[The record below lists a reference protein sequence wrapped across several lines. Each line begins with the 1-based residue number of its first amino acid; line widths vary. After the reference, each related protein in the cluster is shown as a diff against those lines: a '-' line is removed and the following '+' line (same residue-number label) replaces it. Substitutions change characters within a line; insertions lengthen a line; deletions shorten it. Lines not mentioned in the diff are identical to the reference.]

1 MMETTDIFAAARWWL
16 VLMVLGAAATPLTT
30 YFLQRLSDRGYAFT
44 KMIGLLLVSFIFWL
58 LGNLGFWGN
67 SVGGILLALLVVVAL
82 SVWATYQM
90 KEPLAPWLQAN
101 RRQIIITEL
110 LFLLIFAL
118 WVWVRAQNPT
128 IQATEKPME
137 FAFLNAASRSEQFP
151 PLDPWL
157 SGYAISY
164 YYFGYVMT
172 SVLARLSA
180 VAEPIAFNLGIAWLV
195 AGSAIGAFGLVY
207 NLIAASKKA
216 IQQQAIGFA
225 IVAAFALPLAGN
237 GQMLLELLHAS
248 GQGSPEFWAWLDVRD
263 INTPAI
269 TDANTTPRYTT
280 FWWWWRSSRVI
291 HEYTLSGR
299 AEEGLEPI
307 AEFPGFSFILGD
319 MHPHVLALPFA
330 FVSLAVALAWWLQ
343 PGLAGKEWDETDGRG
358 RIQLLMEN
366 INPAFLLFT
375 GVVLGGLS
383 FLNTWDVL
391 IHLFVV
397 AAAFA
402 LAQWRDNG
410 WHNRIIWQTVT
421 LAVLLVILSVILY
434 FPFFLGFSSQAGPP
448 YILPML
454 MRPTRLAH
462 FLIIF
467 GLPLLVIVVFL
478 GSLVVQQKR
487 APRKIALFAGG
498 GLVLALIA
506 IMLLLGWIIA
516 LSPQGVGT
524 VVSLANEL
532 GRPLTPIAEGS
543 VLGRMGW
550 ALGAVAN
557 LVPAVLGARFSYP
570 GVTLLLATIIGLV
583 VMWYAGMFSQQL
595 PVTGEQSAVI
605 SEQSGRTLLAQYPAL
620 PFVLLLVLT
629 GALLTLGPEY
639 LYLKDNFSQR
649 LNTVFKFYYQA
660 WVMLGAAAIVAL
672 HYLLREL
679 RVAGLITGLVYALGL
694 AIALLFPYYAVTAR
708 AAEYRGDITSEFR
721 RPPTLNGL
729 VSVQNNDPDEYAAL
743 MWLRENVVGEPV
755 ILEAVGGAYSNYGRV
770 SASTGLPTV
779 VGWANHEWQW
789 RGSDHPEPGKRE
801 QDVPQMYNNAD
812 WAVVR
817 DLLVLYQVE
826 YVYIG
831 SLERSNYSEEGL
843 AKFAQYM
850 DVAYQNNSVVIYQ
863 WQPGSEQ

>member
-1 MMETTDIFAAARWWL
+1 MMEMTDILAAARWWL
-16 VLMVLGAAATPLTT
+16 VLMVLGAAATPLTA
-30 YFLQRLSDRGYAFT
+30 YFLQRLPDRGYAFT

-67 SVGGILLALLVVVAL
+67 NVGSILLSLLIVIAL
-82 SVWATYQM
+82 SVWALYRLE
-90 KEPLAPWLQAN
+90 EPLSAWLKAN
-101 RRQIIITEL
+101 RQHILITEL
-110 LFLLIFAL
+110 VFLVIFAL

-137 FAFLNAASRSEQFP
+137 FAFLNGVGRSSQFP

-157 SGYAISY
+157 SGYSISY

-180 VAEPIAFNLGIAWLV
+180 VAEPVAFNLGIAWLV
-195 AGSAIGAFGLVY
+195 AGSGIGAFGLVY
-207 NLIAASKKA
+207 NLIAASKKT
-216 IQQQAIGFA
+216 IQQQALGFA

-237 GQMLLELLHAS
+237 GQMFLELLHAN
-248 GQGSPEFWAWLDVRD
+248 GTGSPEFWAWLDVRD
-263 INTPAI
+263 INTPAV
-269 TDANTTPRYTT
+269 TDPNATPRYTS

-330 FVSLAVALAWWLQ
+330 FVSLAVAMAWWLQ
-343 PGLAGKEWDETDGRG
+343 PGLAGKEWDEADGRG
-358 RIQLLMEN
+358 RVQLLLEA
-366 INPAFLLFT
+366 INPPFLLFT

-410 WHNRIIWQTVT
+410 WHTRILWQTGLVA
-421 LAVLLVILSVILY
+421 LLLVLLSVVLY
-434 FPFFLGFSSQAGPP
+434 FPFYLGFSSQAGPP
-448 YILPML
+448 FILPML

-467 GLPLLVIVVFL
+467 GLPLLVIAVFL
-478 GSLVVQQKR
+478 GTLVVQQKR
-487 APRKIALFAGG
+487 APWKIALFAGG
-498 GLVLALIA
+498 GLVLALIL
-506 IMLLLGWIIA
+506 IMLVLGWVIA
-516 LSPQGVGT
+516 VSPAGMGT
-524 VVSLANEL
+524 VINLANEL
-532 GRPLTPIAEGS
+532 GRPITAPLPETSI
-543 VLGRMGW
+543 LGRVGW
-550 ALGAVAN
+550 GFTAVAS
-557 LVPAVLGARFSYP
+557 LVPAVLGARLAYP
-570 GVTLLLATIIGLV
+570 GVTLLLATLIGLI
-583 VMWYAGMFSQQL
+583 VMWYAGVFS
-595 PVTGEQSAVI
+595 EQSAVNR
-605 SEQSGRTLLAQYPAL
+605 EPSGRNLLDQYPAL
-620 PFVLLLVLT
+620 PFVLLMVLT

-660 WVMLGAAAIVAL
+660 WVMFGAAAIVAL
-672 HYLLREL
+672 HYLLREV
-679 RVAGLITGLVYALGL
+679 RVAGLITGVVYTLGL

-708 AAEYRGDITSEFR
+708 AAEYRGDVNAEFR

-729 VSVQNNDPDEYAAL
+729 ISVQNSDPDEYAAL
-743 MWLRENVVGEPV
+743 LWLRDNVPGEPV

-779 VGWANHEWQW
+779 IGWANHEWQW
-789 RGSDHPEPGKRE
+789 RGSDHPEPGPRE
-801 QDVPQMYNNAD
+801 KAVPEMYNNPD
-812 WAVVR
+812 WATVR
-817 DLLVLYQVE
+817 DMLTTYQVE
-826 YVYIG
+826 YVYVG

-850 DVAYQNNSVVIYQ
+850 DVAYQNNSVIIYR
-863 WQPGSEQ
+863 WQPGESEE

>member
-1 MMETTDIFAAARWWL
+1 MMEMTDILAAARWWL
-16 VLMVLGAAATPLTT
+16 VLMVLGAAATPLTA
-30 YFLQRLSDRGYAFT
+30 YFLQRLPDRGYAFT

-67 SVGGILLALLVVVAL
+67 NVGSILLSLLIVIAL
-82 SVWATYQM
+82 SVWALYRLE
-90 KEPLAPWLQAN
+90 EPLSAWLKAN
-101 RRQIIITEL
+101 RQHILITEL
-110 LFLLIFAL
+110 VFLVIFAL

-137 FAFLNAASRSEQFP
+137 FAFLNGVGRSSQFP

-157 SGYAISY
+157 SGYSISY

-180 VAEPIAFNLGIAWLV
+180 VAEPVAFNLGIAWLV
-195 AGSAIGAFGLVY
+195 AGSGIGAFGLVY
-207 NLIAASKKA
+207 NLIAASKKT
-216 IQQQAIGFA
+216 IQQQALGFA

-237 GQMLLELLHAS
+237 GQMFLELLHAN
-248 GQGSPEFWAWLDVRD
+248 GTGSPEFWAWLDVRD
-263 INTPAI
+263 INTPAV
-269 TDANTTPRYTT
+269 TDPNTAPRYTS

-330 FVSLAVALAWWLQ
+330 FVSLAVAMAWWLQ
-343 PGLAGKEWDETDGRG
+343 PGLAGKEWNEADGRG
-358 RIQLLMEN
+358 RVQLLLEA
-366 INPAFLLFT
+366 INPPFLLFT

-402 LAQWRDNG
+402 LAQWRDND
-410 WHNRIIWQTVT
+410 WHTRILWQTGLVA
-421 LAVLLVILSVILY
+421 LLLVLLSVVLY
-434 FPFFLGFSSQAGPP
+434 FPFYLGFSSQAGPP
-448 YILPML
+448 FILPML

-467 GLPLLVIVVFL
+467 GLPLLVIAVFL
-478 GSLVVQQKR
+478 GTLVVQQKR
-487 APRKIALFAGG
+487 APWKIALFAGG
-498 GLVLALIA
+498 GLVLALIL
-506 IMLLLGWIIA
+506 IMLVLGWVIA
-516 LSPQGVGT
+516 ISPAGMGT
-524 VVSLANEL
+524 VINLANEL
-532 GRPLTPIAEGS
+532 GRPITAPLPETS
-543 VLGRMGW
+543 VLGRAGW
-550 ALGAVAN
+550 GFTAVAS
-557 LVPAVLGARFSYP
+557 LVPAVLGARLAYP
-570 GVTLLLATIIGLV
+570 GVTLLLATLIGLI
-583 VMWYAGMFSQQL
+583 VMWYAGVF
-595 PVTGEQSAVI
+595 
-605 SEQSGRTLLAQYPAL
+605 SEQSDVNREPSGRNLLDQYPAL
-620 PFVLLLVLT
+620 PFVLLMVLT

-660 WVMLGAAAIVAL
+660 WVMFGAAAIVAL
-672 HYLLREL
+672 HYLLREV
-679 RVAGLITGLVYALGL
+679 RVAGLITGVVYTLGL

-708 AAEYRGDITSEFR
+708 AAEYRGDVNAEFR

-729 VSVQNNDPDEYAAL
+729 ISVQNSDPDEYAAL
-743 MWLRENVVGEPV
+743 LWLRDNVPGEPV

-779 VGWANHEWQW
+779 IGWANHEWQW
-789 RGSDHPEPGKRE
+789 RGSDHPEPGPRE
-801 QDVPQMYNNAD
+801 KAVPEMYNNPD
-812 WAVVR
+812 WATVR
-817 DLLVLYQVE
+817 DMLTTYQVE
-826 YVYIG
+826 YVYVG

-850 DVAYQNNSVVIYQ
+850 DVAYQNNSVIIYR
-863 WQPGSEQ
+863 WQPGESEE